1 MHLRRLIVFLAFLL
15 TLPLFAQNNELGIFA
30 SHATFSKDSAS
41 DATLGLT
48 EADIKFDSKVG
59 YGISFNHF
67 LAPDMSIQLS
77 GQTLRAD
84 AKVQVT
90 VGGVTAPESG
100 GTLDVKQY
108 AAILQ
113 YYVNPRGTVVPYFGG
128 GLAWMRSGKLSV
140 AADTADGV
148 TAGTIHMQDKRT
160 WVVDAGVDLRLSR
173 SVALSLAGTY
183 TRYTAKLETS
193 TDDPDHIF
201 QNLRLDPVTVSAG
214 LRLRF

>member
-1 MHLRRLIVFLAFLL
+1 MRLRPFIVFLTFLL
-15 TLPLFAQNNELGIFA
+15 TLPLLAQSELGIFA

-41 DATLGLT
+41 DPTLGLT
-48 EADIKFDSKVG
+48 EADIKFDSKAG

-67 LAPDMSIQLS
+67 FSPDMSIQLS

-84 AKVQVT
+84 AKVQVS
-90 VGGVTAPESG
+90 VAGVTASEAG

-108 AAILQ
+108 AAIVQ
-113 YYVNPRGTVVPYFGG
+113 YYVNPRGTVVPYVGV

-140 AADTADGV
+140 AADSPDGITAS
-148 TAGTIHMQDKRT
+148 TIHMKDKKT
-160 WVVDAGVDLRLSR
+160 WVVDAGVDLRLLR
-173 SVALSLAGTY
+173 SVAVTLAGTY

-193 TDDPDHIF
+193 ADDPDNLF

-214 LRLRF
+214 LRMRF

>member
-1 MHLRRLIVFLAFLL
+1 MRLRLLLVFLTFLL
-15 TLPLFAQNNELGIFA
+15 TLPLLAQSELGIFA
-30 SHATFSKDSAS
+30 SHPILSKDSAS
-41 DATLGLT
+41 DPTLGLT
-48 EADIKFDSKVG
+48 EADIKFDSKLS

-67 LAPDMSIQLS
+67 FSPDLSFQLS

-90 VGGVTAPESG
+90 AGGVTASEAG

-108 AAILQ
+108 AAIVQ
-113 YYVNPRGTVVPYFGG
+113 YYVNPRGTFVPYVGV

-140 AADTADGV
+140 AADSADGI
-148 TAGTIHMQDKRT
+148 TASTIHMKDKKT
-160 WVVDAGVDLRLSR
+160 WIVDAGVDLRLSR
-173 SVALSLAGTY
+173 SVAVTLAGTY
-183 TRYTAKLETS
+183 TRYTAKLDT
-193 TDDPDHIF
+193 TPDDLF